1 MKQGFLLIIVLCAA
15 LFVRVSEA
23 NAQQIDPSNTRVM
36 MQANFLYQFALNNN
50 WPAETR
56 KGKFVIGVVGNAE
69 VHQQLRDKY
78 NAKPIG
84 SQVLE
89 IILLSDANADQ
100 FCHVLFID
108 KAKKTDLPKITSKL
122 KDKSTLV
129 VSNWDGGL
137 QNGALINFKTI
148 DGSIR
153 YELSQAAME
162 AKKITPGQKILQWKV
177 D

>member
-1 MKQGFLLIIVLCAA
+1 VKQGFLFIFLLSTA
-15 LFVRVSEA
+15 LVFSAPSTR
-23 NAQQIDPSNTRVM
+23 AQQIDPSNTRVM

-50 WPAETR
+50 WPTETR
-56 KGKFVIGVVGNAE
+56 KGKFVIGVMGSQE
-69 VHQQLRDKY
+69 VFQQLREKY

-89 IILLSDANADQ
+89 IIPISEANMDQ
-100 FCHVLFID
+100 FCHVLFVD
-108 KAKKTDLPKITSKL
+108 KSKKNDLPRIM
-122 KDKSTLV
+122 KDVRERSTLV
-129 VSNWDGGL
+129 VSNWDGAL
-137 QNGALINFKTI
+137 QTGASINFKTI

-153 YELSQAAME
+153 YELSQSAME